1 MARYAVSL
9 QVGLTI
15 LAVLLLLLLQGIL
28 ILLALSDAQ
37 LGGGAAAAVGVD
49 NYWAMVRSFEFR
61 RALANTL
68 WVLAMALVIIV
79 PALGIVMRLGEQS
92 RRLRVLVLVAV
103 IVPLAMPGAL
113 GALAWRSTLE
123 VLHIPLD
130 RRWVALPVFA
140 LVQAWRAFP
149 LAVAVRTAPLRRHQ
163 RTRAGLAGAVAAYW
177 IVADVSVVMLLT
189 GGAPANATH
198 VLASWGYVTAV
209 TGGQIGLGAAMEM
222 TLLVVLRL
230 LGIALGWLGVQ
241 LLLQRAD
248 GVTPPAPASADLAAS
263 RPAWRAWTALTV
275 LLLWLLTPLLVVV
288 IQAGWPWAWGAPLRV
303 LIATSGYVWWLGG
316 TLLLAAGAGLGAVDR
331 LDAGAADVAFVAVR
345 PPGHHATP
353 TRPMGFC
360 LVNNVAVTAASL
372 AARGARVAVVDVDA
386 HHGNGTQDAFY
397 ADPRV
402 LFVSFHEWP
411 LYPGTGALDD
421 VGRGDG
427 LGTTINVPLPAG
439 ATGDVYRTA
448 IDEIVGPL
456 VAAHGADW
464 LLVSAGFDAHVRD
477 PLTGLALTSADYAA
491 IMASLVSLV
500 PAGRT
505 VAFLEGGYDL
515 PALEACVGATLA
527 RLAERR
533 VVLEDESAHGPGH
546 PVIQAVRRTREAL
559 GLPLG

>member
-149 LAVAVRTAPLRRHQ
+149 LAVAVRTAPLRQHQ

-263 RPAWRAWTALTV
+263 RPPWRAWTALTV

-316 TLLLAAGAGLGAVDR
+316 TLLLAAGAVLVTVWAAPPAAQWLVR
-331 LDAGAADVAFVAVR
+331 RSLNMRKAAGSGVLALVLTSLPVAFVPLLWVDDRLRLVPALAELALLYIFAALCLGV
-345 PPGHHATP
+345 
-353 TRPMGFC
+353 GF
-360 LVNNVAVTAASL
+360 AAL
-372 AARGARVAVVDVDA
+372 AQARLQLDRRGLIAALA
-386 HHGNGTQDAFY
+386 LIA
-397 ADPRV
+397 
-402 LFVSFHEWP
+402 LFVITQEFSN
-411 LYPGTGALDD
+411 ALALD
-421 VGRGDG
+421 VGRAQTLNSG
-427 LGTTINVPLPAG
+427 LVNHLAFRADIAPATTALAVLLPTLLFG
-439 ATGDVYRTA
+439 ALFG
-448 IDEIVGPL
+448 
-456 VAAHGADW
+456 
-464 LLVSAGFDAHVRD
+464 
-477 PLTGLALTSADYAA
+477 
-491 IMASLVSLV
+491 SLVWV
-500 PAGRT
+500 IHKRR
-505 VAFLEGGYDL
+505 
-515 PALEACVGATLA
+515 A
-527 RLAERR
+527 RGTEIPFG
-533 VVLEDESAHGPGH
+533 EE
-546 PVIQAVRRTREAL
+546 
-559 GLPLG
+559 